1 MTKKFI
7 QERKKELEI
16 EKEKLEKQLSSFAK
30 KSKKTKGDWQAKMP
44 SYNGGSLEEE
54 ADEVEEYS
62 TRLAL
67 EKTLEEELRNVDL
80 ALEKTKKGQYGT
92 CEKCKKS
99 ISQERLKVYPQAR
112 HCKKCKS

>member
-7 QERKKELEI
+7 QEQKKELEI
-16 EKEKLEKQLSSFAK
+16 EKEKLEKQLSSFAE
-30 KSKKTKGDWQAKMP
+30 KSEKTKGDWQARMP
-44 SYNGGSLEEE
+44 SYNGGNLEEE

-67 EKTLEEELRNVDL
+67 EKTLEGELNDVNL
-80 ALEKTKKGQYGT
+80 ALEKIKKGQYGI

-112 HCKKCKS
+112 YCKKCQG